1 MFFAILFENPDFLA
15 NYIADSIKYKKFGVL
30 QQFLSSLVSNMN
42 IIVLLLTKMVLNY
55 KVFVLIVQDA
65 FNGIDRTRTISKYG
79 SLSFNKLDSNIVY
92 GNDTS
97 FTKYGSFG
105 IKVWFSYK

>member
-1 MFFAILFENPDFLA
+1 MHKRG
-15 NYIADSIKYKKFGVL
+15 Y
-30 QQFLSSLVSNMN
+30 
-42 IIVLLLTKMVLNY
+42 VLLCLDNKT
-55 KVFVLIVQDA
+55 Q
-65 FNGIDRTRTISKYG
+65 SG
-79 SLSFNKLDSNIVY
+79 SILELVNKLDSNIVY